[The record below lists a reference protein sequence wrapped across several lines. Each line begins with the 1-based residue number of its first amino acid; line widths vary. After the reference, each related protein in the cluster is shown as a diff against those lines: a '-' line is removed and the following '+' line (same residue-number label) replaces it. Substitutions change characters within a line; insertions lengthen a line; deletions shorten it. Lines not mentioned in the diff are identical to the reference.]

1 MFVAKRFLVPVDFSD
16 VSRAAVS
23 AALQLAAANQGE
35 IWLLHSAEGMDQE
48 LKKRLVSAPDETV
61 ISDTISFDEHA
72 LKQAADE
79 EKQRFAE
86 AGRYLPDVP
95 IHTHV
100 TGGDWLDVALELV
113 DEHQIDVIVSATRG
127 KSGVKAWLLGT
138 ITEKLVA
145 KAPCSVFVVKA
156 AGYPYL
162 RD

>member
-1 MFVAKRFLVPVDFSD
+1 MFAAKRFLVPVDFSD

-23 AALQLAAANQGE
+23 AALQLAAAHQGE
-35 IWLLHSAEGMDQE
+35 VWLLHSAEGMDQE
-48 LKKRLVSAPDETV
+48 LKKRLVSAPDESV

-72 LKQAADE
+72 LRQAADD
-79 EKQRFAE
+79 EKRRFAE

-100 TGGDWLDVALELV
+100 TGGGWLEVALELV
-113 DEHQIDVIVSATRG
+113 DQHQIDVVVSGTHG
-127 KSGVKAWLLGT
+127 KSGLVARLLGT